1 MSELVIFQ
9 VEHPVFSAMW
19 ASLSKAI
26 FVNYTVVA
34 ISRNFWQ
41 VRILE
46 MRNVFKEIF
55 DKNWTYFWFMLD
67 FHSVFARL
75 PLEFRSTML
84 EIEQKIMLE
93 KWFMFARFCSRSKVL
108 EAFSARARLGSKIIS
123 CDIARARLGS
133 KIFSLGSLEL
143 EKFTL
148 VPNTNSFYQ
157 RWSGSS

>member
-1 MSELVIFQ
+1 
-9 VEHPVFSAMW
+9 
-19 ASLSKAI
+19 
-26 FVNYTVVA
+26 
-34 ISRNFWQ
+34 
-41 VRILE
+41 
-46 MRNVFKEIF
+46 
-55 DKNWTYFWFMLD
+55 MLD
-67 FHSVFARL
+67 FRSVFARL

-93 KWFMFARFCSRSKVL
+93 KWFMLARFCSRSKAL

-148 VPNTNSFYQ
+148 VPNTTAYDTSDRSHFESKIYELNHELD
-157 RWSGSS
+157 